1 MQQHSTEEKVTE
13 KCLSAFKPRQSSV
26 DLLTLFIRG
35 EWTNNAMVP
44 PNNYLG
50 FFHSASECRSAS
62 GLLYNTAESSKDS
75 SLLSF
80 WGGLMYILE
89 DISA

>member
-35 EWTNNAMVP
+35 EWTNNAVVP

-50 FFHSASECRSAS
+50 FFHSASEESA
-62 GLLYNTAESSKDS
+62 GVP
-75 SLLSF
+75 
-80 WGGLMYILE
+80 WGCYTILQE
-89 DISA
+89 VPKTPHCFPFGEG